1 MLAIIPRNTVC
12 VEKQEITFNE
22 DITFLILFRQK
33 RLAYTQLWKL
43 RKFTLTLFW
52 QKFRETNIFTKEI
65 TN

>member
-1 MLAIIPRNTVC
+1 MC

-43 RKFTLTLFW
+43 RKFTLTFFW
-52 QKFRETNIFTKEI
+52 QKFRESIAFTK
-65 TN
+65 